1 MKKSHIILI
10 IVAIY
15 YLIFGIAEDI
25 YKPIDIKF
33 FHMILNTLFAFI
45 WCKEHAIENNKSTG
59 VFYRVLA
66 ALFPLIGISIYLFK
80 FFGFKTGGTKMLQV
94 ILFFILCISLYLL
107 PSYL

>member
-15 YLIFGIAEDI
+15 YLIFGIAEDM
-25 YKPIDIKF
+25 YKPIDIKL

-45 WCKEHAIENNKSTG
+45 WCTEHAIENNKSTG
-59 VFYRVLA
+59 VFYRILA

-80 FFGFKTGGTKMLQV
+80 SFGFKTGGTKTLQV